1 MSSGGGGSSGSQT
14 TTQQVILPDWLQSA
28 AQGSLSSAQAL
39 AGQGYQA
46 NPYSA
51 VAPQTADQTQA
62 YQTIQNMQGQTA
74 PAFQAAEGTAQGLL
88 GQAAPITAGQVGAGA
103 TALMNPYTAA
113 VVNPS
118 VQLMRQ
124 QLAQTTQGID
134 ANAANVGAFGGSRQ
148 GVEEGTAQAQ
158 EALQAGQL
166 SGSLLQQGYGQA
178 LSTSAGIAGQNQGL
192 GQWATTTL
200 PQLATAG
207 ATQTATEAGLLQQ
220 AGMAQQQQAQAG
232 LNVNAGNF
240 ENQIMWPY
248 EQQQMLEQAVTST
261 PYGGITTATGPKPT
275 TNTAATALG
284 GAAAGAALGG
294 TLGTAIPGIGN
305 ALGAGFG
312 AVGGGLLG
320 FL

>member
-1 MSSGGGGSSGSQT
+1 MSGGGSSGAQTQSSQ
-14 TTQQVILPDWLQSA
+14 VVLPDWLQSA
-28 AQGSLSSAQAL
+28 AQSSLANAQTL
-39 AGQGYQA
+39 AQTPYTA
-46 NPYSA
+46 NPYST

-74 PAFQAAEGTAQGLL
+74 PAYQAAEGATQGLL
-88 GQAAPITAGQVGAGA
+88 GQAAPITTGQVGAGA

-118 VQLMRQ
+118 VALMQQ

-134 ANAANVGAFGGSRQ
+134 SNAANVGAFGGSRQ

-166 SGSLLQQGYGQA
+166 SGSLLQSGYGQA
-178 LSTSAGIAGQNQGL
+178 LGTSEQIAGQNQAL
-192 GQWATTTL
+192 GQWATSLL

-207 ATQTATEAGLLQQ
+207 AGQTATEAGLLQQ
-220 AGMAQQQQAQAG
+220 AGLAQQQQAQAG

-248 EQQQMLEQAVTST
+248 QQQQVLEQALTST
-261 PYGGITTATGPKPT
+261 PYGSTTTTTGPPPT
-275 TNTAATALG
+275 TNKAATVLG
-284 GAAAGAALGG
+284 GISTGASVGGMIGGPIGAGAGAAA
-294 TLGTAIPGIGN
+294 
-305 ALGAGFG
+305 
-312 AVGGGLLG
+312 GGLLG